1 MISPIH
7 SRLNNRPGA
16 SQENLGDETRELEAM
31 KNDIKTPIRDKYGHI
46 VSQHPAARGDST
58 ALESKRRKMQQTIAF
73 GRTSA
78 NKAMKANPS
87 APTINAAV
95 SPQRNPSASQPVI
108 KNQAPQS
115 VAVKSPAKDLQNKK
129 NAIHDVYKQ
138 YAQMKQNKAQANN
151 RQSMD
156 RKSLA

>member
-1 MISPIH
+1 M
-7 SRLNNRPGA
+7 
-16 SQENLGDETRELEAM
+16 GDETRELEAM

-87 APTINAAV
+87 NHGTMKPN
-95 SPQRNPSASQPVI
+95 SNKLNQRV
-108 KNQAPQS
+108 
-115 VAVKSPAKDLQNKK
+115 
-129 NAIHDVYKQ
+129 H
-138 YAQMKQNKAQANN
+138 
-151 RQSMD
+151 
-156 RKSLA
+156 